1 MIEILALHSNNIPDF
16 NHTVAESVLRGTLR
30 VPESF
35 RPSVKLKRLGLLGK
49 VLYASLNSDYDRLGY
64 VNDWKISLANY
75 KYARVDFFNVAN
87 LVRSFSAKRKLSQ
100 YDLIIILHSAFGDDI
115 NNVENFTSALLDR
128 KCSLA
133 VFIGNEY
140 SDIKRKKAFLRA
152 ADVNYICTQLPSK
165 SASVLYSDIDGA
177 NVLEMPH
184 ALNPKRYYFDPRHI
198 ATRNIDFAFR
208 GAIYPDWIGDTERND
223 FIMHLIDQ
231 LRARNARLDVKF
243 ENENATDW
251 AKLLR
256 SASGTFGAEAGT
268 YFLDSEGLLIERM
281 RTMSE
286 SEGYTDF
293 SSFIEATD
301 IEHQSGKAISSR
313 HFEAVGCGTAQ
324 ILLEGAYN
332 NILRPDID
340 YFSVRRD
347 FSNLAQKLDEFFD
360 EERRRKIILAA
371 GEHILSQHTYNHR
384 IEKLLRETGLG

>member
-1 MIEILALHSNNIPDF
+1 
-16 NHTVAESVLRGTLR
+16 
-30 VPESF
+30 
-35 RPSVKLKRLGLLGK
+35 
-49 VLYASLNSDYDRLGY
+49 
-64 VNDWKISLANY
+64 
-75 KYARVDFFNVAN
+75 
-87 LVRSFSAKRKLSQ
+87 
-100 YDLIIILHSAFGDDI
+100 
-115 NNVENFTSALLDR
+115 
-128 KCSLA
+128 
-133 VFIGNEY
+133 
-140 SDIKRKKAFLRA
+140 
-152 ADVNYICTQLPSK
+152 
-165 SASVLYSDIDGA
+165 
-177 NVLEMPH
+177 
-184 ALNPKRYYFDPRHI
+184 
-198 ATRNIDFAFR
+198 
-208 GAIYPDWIGDTERND
+208 
-223 FIMHLIDQ
+223 MHLIDQ

-384 IEKLLRETGLG
+384 IEKLMRETGLC